1 MYVVSPPL
9 FHKCKTITAE
19 SVFILY
25 QSELRSQ
32 WQKIWTFFAP
42 LSNTLIPLVPISF
55 FLFSLPWF
63 SDLLL
68 HNLFICKQA
77 HPIKGNFLNWD
88 FFLEEIYHTF
98 YYKSIDCS
106 SLENNFLRENLC
118 EGQVSNYFFWWL
130 TLLIFYF
137 AFNKKADFFLY
148 PLFLMIEKHPSQNSC
163 LLLLVNNLK
172 AHILKWRILKR

>member
-55 FLFSLPWF
+55 FCFLCHDSQIYYYIIYSYVNKPTQ
-63 SDLLL
+63 S
-68 HNLFICKQA
+68 
-77 HPIKGNFLNWD
+77 KGNFLNWD

-137 AFNKKADFFLY
+137 AFNKKADFF
-148 PLFLMIEKHPSQNSC
+148 FC
-163 LLLLVNNLK
+163 
-172 AHILKWRILKR
+172 ILSF